1 MEQFILENTLGV
13 CSVDEDKL
21 ILKWLNFIRGDRVDY
36 DPDSLDEVLN
46 RSDSVLTKNV
56 KNRLYG
62 RDVFSGTVDAVTGEP
77 CRGHR
82 IYSLTQEVYEGPFQN
97 GKRHGPGAVCTR
109 LDGASKFLGR

>member
-1 MEQFILENTLGV
+1 MEQFVLENTLGV
-13 CSVDEDKL
+13 CAVDEDKL
-21 ILKWLNFIRGDRVDY
+21 ILKWLNFIRDDSVDY
-36 DPDSLDEVLN
+36 DPSNDDEILN

-77 CRGHR
+77 CHGRR
-82 IYSLTQEVYEGPFQN
+82 IYSLTQEVYEGPFQS

-109 LDGASKFLGR
+109 LDGTCKFLGR